1 MYAILYAMRLRDKNY
16 PVNQFKKDFLF
27 KFLTFG
33 ARFSLEKRNIQLK
46 QKSIWGLKYLNYF

>member
-16 PVNQFKKDFLF
+16 HVNQFKKVFLF

-33 ARFSLEKRNIQLK
+33 QDLVWKREIFN
-46 QKSIWGLKYLNYF
+46 